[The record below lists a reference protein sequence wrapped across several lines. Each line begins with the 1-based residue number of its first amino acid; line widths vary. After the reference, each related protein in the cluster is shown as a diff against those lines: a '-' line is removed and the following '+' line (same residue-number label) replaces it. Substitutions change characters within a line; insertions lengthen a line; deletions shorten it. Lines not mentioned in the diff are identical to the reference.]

1 MTTACLRDVGIMLCL
16 RLLFTIAVM
25 TGRRDG
31 RICFRMFVGK
41 GSRQHDLEF
50 PSKMSFEIC
59 SSDTSWNKSSFP
71 VFSSAVCAFDEG
83 WLGDISLRIFA
94 ILSMKNSQF
103 DQPVLFWKNELVV
116 MYFLFCVV
124 GQCKFLTVLFDHF
137 LHNLSLCCNTLF
149 YLCHTYPELPVLL
162 L

>member
-16 RLLFTIAVM
+16 RLLFTMEVM

-50 PSKMSFEIC
+50 PSKMSFEIY
-59 SSDTSWNKSSFP
+59 SSDTSWNESSFP
-71 VFSSAVCAFDEG
+71 VFLPAVCAFDEG

-94 ILSMKNSQF
+94 TFSMK
-103 DQPVLFWKNELVV
+103 K
-116 MYFLFCVV
+116 
-124 GQCKFLTVLFDHF
+124 LTI
-137 LHNLSLCCNTLF
+137 
-149 YLCHTYPELPVLL
+149 
-162 L
+162 